1 MPGFGDNP
9 NTEDEEDGMFTQ
21 DMVKA
26 VACYEATLSGDR
38 VAGCRTPI
46 PASDDEATTT
56 TTTAASDATTT
67 TTTEEPCALLLHP
80 LAGLAWDPQIRASL
94 ATPVSLVVLIGPLY
108 LLVGPNLRPRLKP

>member
-9 NTEDEEDGMFTQ
+9 NTADEEDGMFTQ

-67 TTTEEPCALLLHP
+67 TPPEPPCTQLLHT
-80 LAGLAWDPQIRASL
+80 LAGTACAPTHRGRRP
-94 ATPVSLVVLIGPLY
+94 TPLRRVVVL
-108 LLVGPNLRPRLKP
+108 